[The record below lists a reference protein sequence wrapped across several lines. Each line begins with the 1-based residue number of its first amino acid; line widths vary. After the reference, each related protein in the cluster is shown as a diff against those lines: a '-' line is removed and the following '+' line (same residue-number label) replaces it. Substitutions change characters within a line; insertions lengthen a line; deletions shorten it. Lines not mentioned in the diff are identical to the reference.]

1 MSSAGISTGNFRNSV
16 VARIGRTPGQ
26 AVTELQTSTN
36 MALASAAADS
46 FPRTGTR
53 RVLTPSGTGGFA
65 NTQTGIMRVTS
76 AATHALLEELLSK
89 PGKSLL
95 CSRACVRKPSTV
107 IGGRYS
113 SAPPQLEPP
122 PAAKAVI
129 GSHDLATFER
139 GGMEIPQEEW
149 PAVAPLHS
157 ELLVEIAIIDF
168 AAPADAEGVAAHEV
182 RNRRG
187 IKCLDQQL
195 HVSVQFSAV
204 PEPGGKPAD
213 GHVGDR

>member
-1 MSSAGISTGNFRNSV
+1 MLSCLCSKTIDNHR
-16 VARIGRTPGQ
+16 RPLQQRT
-26 AVTELQTSTN
+26 AATR
-36 MALASAAADS
+36 AAA
-46 FPRTGTR
+46 
-53 RVLTPSGTGGFA
+53 SG
-65 NTQTGIMRVTS
+65 
-76 AATHALLEELLSK
+76 
-89 PGKSLL
+89 
-95 CSRACVRKPSTV
+95 
-107 IGGRYS
+107 
-113 SAPPQLEPP
+113 
-122 PAAKAVI
+122 AAKAVI